1 MEQKYILN
9 EVVETII
16 SLQDAKEFLRVTGP
30 EEDGIISIM
39 ISSAIGYAESRLG
52 YPITKRESTITVSDY
67 DGSAIELNP
76 FAYPATIEITSIS
89 GEYTFTQNG
98 HQLTVNAPV
107 GSDFAVD
114 FSLVPH
120 LPKRKQV
127 IQACLLL
134 IGKFYEQR
142 GDESKSASE
151 GGWETI
157 NRILD
162 PISRYWL

>member
-1 MEQKYILN
+1 MESKYILN
-9 EVVETII
+9 DVVEDII
-16 SLQDAKEFLRVTGP
+16 SLHDAKEFLRVSDSA
-30 EEDGIISIM
+30 EDGIISIM

-52 YPITKRESTITVSDY
+52 YPITKRESTISISDY
-67 DGSAIELNP
+67 DGSAISLNP
-76 FAYPATIEITSIS
+76 FCYPATITINAIS
-89 GEYTFTQNG
+89 GEYSFEQNG
-98 HQLTVNAPV
+98 DKLVVDAPV
-107 GSDFAVD
+107 GSHFAVD
-114 FSLVPH
+114 FSLIPH